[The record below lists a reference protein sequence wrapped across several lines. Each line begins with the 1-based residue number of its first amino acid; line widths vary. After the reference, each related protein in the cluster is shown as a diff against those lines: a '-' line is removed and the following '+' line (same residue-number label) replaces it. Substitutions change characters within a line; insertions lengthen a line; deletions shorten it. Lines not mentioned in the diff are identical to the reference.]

1 MRTIW
6 RILVAVILLVG
17 GLTSHLF
24 AGPRERV
31 EQACRNHVLA
41 ELDWEPA
48 DCEIEFRRYIEP
60 AIDWTNVK
68 LTVRHPRNVVLSGAV
83 TLRVEAVKN
92 GKILRSFPVP
102 IQVTLYDEVVVTTR
116 RLKRNDVIAA
126 RDIKVERRA
135 VNLKAD
141 LPLDDPAEV
150 IGRRTTRAL
159 PTGRPLTASL
169 IEDVPLVKR
178 GQKVTLRFRMGN
190 LLLTARGE
198 AIEDGWE
205 GQPVRVKNLS
215 SKKLVTGISA
225 DEGLVDVLCASN
237 GN

>member
-1 MRTIW
+1 
-6 RILVAVILLVG
+6 LLVG
-17 GLTSHLF
+17 GLASHLF

-31 EQACRNHVLA
+31 EQVCRNYVLA
-41 ELDWEPA
+41 ELGWEPA

-60 AIDWTNVK
+60 AIDWTDVK

-92 GKILRSFPVP
+92 GKTLRSFPVP
-102 IQVTLYDEVVVTTR
+102 IQVTLYDDVVVTSR

-126 RDIKVERRA
+126 HDITVEHRA

-141 LPLDDPAEV
+141 LPLSDPAEV

-159 PTGRPLTASL
+159 PAGRPLDLSL
-169 IEDVPLVKR
+169 IEDVPLVER
-178 GQKVTLRFRMGN
+178 GQKVTLRFQTGN

-198 AIEDGWE
+198 AIEDGWA
-205 GQPVRVKNLS
+205 GQPVRVKNLA
-215 SKKLVTGISA
+215 SKKLVTGIPA
-225 DEGLVDVLCASN
+225 DKGLVDVVCASN